1 MRSKNKEC
9 PFKIDYVEKGLSSTS
24 FELSVANEDFDE
36 VTMFDLLLFVQA

>member
-1 MRSKNKEC
+1 VRRKNKEC

-24 FELSVANEDFDE
+24 FELSVANEDFYE